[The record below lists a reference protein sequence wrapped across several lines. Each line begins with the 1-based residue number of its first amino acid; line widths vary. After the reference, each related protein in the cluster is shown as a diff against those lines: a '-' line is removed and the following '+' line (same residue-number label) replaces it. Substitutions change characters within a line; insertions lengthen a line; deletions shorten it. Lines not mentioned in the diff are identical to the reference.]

1 MWSKYIHFY
10 PKEGEKKSQRT
21 HEHHFKKISINE
33 SRQEI
38 SLFGVSYFWIH
49 IQHSQSHG
57 GRDIKRMVFWLKGWV
72 NVNASGIS
80 CEQSETLC
88 LPTWFWQYRFTVV
101 FACLRQGLLEDDM
114 VNFDMSLSFACYA
127 NKLLIWKYNSTKIET
142 HYHCSF

>member
-21 HEHHFKKISINE
+21 HEHHFKKISIDE

-49 IQHSQSHG
+49 IQHSQSYG

-88 LPTWFWQYRFTVV
+88 LPTWFFTVSFYRCFCMPAPGALRRWYGKFWHV
-101 FACLRQGLLEDDM
+101 SKFCLLCKQTFNLKVTLL
-114 VNFDMSLSFACYA
+114 
-127 NKLLIWKYNSTKIET
+127 K
-142 HYHCSF
+142 